1 MNYKKLLIS
10 LLLPQ
15 LVGLLG
21 SLFTVP
27 AISTWY
33 ITLNKPVFSPPNWVF
48 GPAWVLLY
56 ILMGIS
62 IYLVWNSRKEIPEKR
77 TDYKKVSLWFFGLQ
91 LFFNGIWSII
101 FFGLKNPA
109 WAFVDIIVIWSM
121 IILLMFRFWKI
132 NKWATYLLI
141 PYLLWVS
148 FASCLN
154 YFIWFL
160 N

>member
-15 LVGLLG
+15 LTGLIG
-21 SLFTVP
+21 SLFTVS

-33 ITLNKPVFSPPNWVF
+33 LTLNKPVFSPPNWVF

-56 ILMGIS
+56 VLMGIS
-62 IYLVWNSRKEIPEKR
+62 IYLVWNSPEEIPEKR
-77 TDYKKVSLWFFGLQ
+77 TDYKKVSLWFFWLH
-91 LFFNGIWSII
+91 LFFNGIWSIL

-109 WAFVDIIVIWSM
+109 WAFVDIIIIWSM
-121 IILLMFRFWKI
+121 IILLMLRFWKI
-132 NKWATYLLI
+132 NKRATYLLI